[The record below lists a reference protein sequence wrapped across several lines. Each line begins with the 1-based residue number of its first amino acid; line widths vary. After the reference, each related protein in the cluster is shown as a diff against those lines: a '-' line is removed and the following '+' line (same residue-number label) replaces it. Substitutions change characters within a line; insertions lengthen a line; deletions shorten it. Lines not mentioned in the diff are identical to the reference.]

1 MKPPTIPQQI
11 HMPQSPPPVTQA
23 QAAQPSK
30 PSARRT
36 GANVERPYVCMT
48 CNKAFIQKVHLKR
61 HEMTHTGERPFACH
75 LCDKAFPQKVH
86 LNRHFK
92 THTPYEPDPTAVEQ
106 TAAANQAA
114 AGGNMAGLRKQNVE
128 RPFQCQHCN
137 KAFIQKVHL
146 QRHEKL
152 HAPRE
157 RPFSCDTCG
166 RSFFDKAKLKLHAK
180 VHAVVNLTYPCSFGD
195 CTQEFSS
202 VMHVKAHEQT
212 HMGQKTHACQFCQKL
227 FTSKSNCK
235 THERIHTGERPFPC
249 RFCPMAFAYKSH
261 LVAHE
266 RIHTGEKP
274 FPCPTCHIA
283 AFKTNAELK
292 KHMKIHVKGS
302 GKSEPL
308 FCDYCPKAFGSS
320 EHLEKHLQTHLSEDY
335 AATEN
340 AAAAAA
346 VNQAGV
352 VNIFPTVVEVN
363 DGVGG
368 LHHNGGAVTV
378 SQSAVHQVAA
388 SAAATAVSS
397 AQAAHQA
404 AQQAASV
411 AANPISFQH
420 NVVAAG
426 GQPVQPGAHFNYLY
440 PFQFAALG
448 AGATIVPPK

>member
-11 HMPQSPPPVTQA
+11 HMPQSPPPVSVA
-23 QAAQPSK
+23 QGTSGSSTGA
-30 PSARRT
+30 SAGRT
-36 GANVERPYVCMT
+36 GGAVERPYVCMT

-106 TAAANQAA
+106 PSPNQQQQQQQQ
-114 AGGNMAGLRKQNVE
+114 GTMSGLRKQNVE
-128 RPFQCQHCN
+128 RPFACQHCN

-320 EHLEKHLQTHLSEDY
+320 EHLEKHLQTHLAEDY
-335 AATEN
+335 NDTP
-340 AAAAAA
+340 
-346 VNQAGV
+346 VNPAGV
-352 VNIFPTVVEVN
+352 VGIFPVVEVN
-363 DGVGG
+363 ND
-368 LHHNGGAVTV
+368 NQNNGAVAVTQV
-378 SQSAVHQVAA
+378 ATSVHQVAA
-388 SAAATAVSS
+388 NAAATAVSS
-397 AQAAHQA
+397 AQQA
-404 AQQAASV
+404 AAAAAS
-411 AANPISFQH
+411 NPISFH
-420 NVVAAG
+420 NNVVAAG
-426 GQPVQPGAHFNYLY
+426 GQPGHSGAHLNYFY